1 MVNFTCPSDWAK
13 GCVDIRSTVILGLS
27 VRVILDEI
35 NTQIGI
41 LSKADFSNMG
51 GPHPI
56 GWRPEQNK
64 MSDPPSSKREF
75 FWTGTLGFLAFG
87 LEWKHLFF
95 LGLMPA
101 GLSDTDL
108 HYQFWFSHL
117 QTQAGT
123 TSLALLGSW
132 FLPLPTDL
140 GACQLLLLHE
150 PIPYNKSLLI

>member
-1 MVNFTCPSDWAK
+1 MNWDT
-13 GCVDIRSTVILGLS
+13 
-27 VRVILDEI
+27 
-35 NTQIGI
+35 
-41 LSKADFSNMG
+41 
-51 GPHPI
+51 
-56 GWRPEQNK
+56 
-64 MSDPPSSKREF
+64 
-75 FWTGTLGFLAFG
+75 GFLAFG

-132 FLPLPTDL
+132 LSASSHRFGGLS
-140 GACQLLLLHE
+140 AS
-150 PIPYNKSLLI
+150 IVA